1 MKKWWLDLALI
12 TLWCKLGSYM
22 KVARFYRCTDRNL
35 AENKLFCCDR
45 DIVQTACI
53 CQLPMVA
60 QWDKVICNVSLVC
73 PIASHIVMYNTSLGQ
88 TACVGWIPSQPWKDA
103 RKHQGEFLSLF
114 KYLDSWLN
122 ISEISAVYDGSEME
136 FQEYK
141 KWDGI
146 SRLQLPHL
154 LAVWPWIA
162 KLFISP
168 SVSVLGK
175 WGL

>member
-60 QWDKVICNVSLVC
+60 QWDKVMCNVSLVC
-73 PIASHIVMYNTSLGQ
+73 PIASHIVMYNASLGQ

-103 RKHQGEFLSLF
+103 RKHQGEFWSLF
-114 KYLDSWLN
+114 KYLDSWLK
-122 ISEISAVYDGSEME
+122 ME

-154 LAVWPWIA
+154 WAVWPWIA

>member
-60 QWDKVICNVSLVC
+60 QWDKVMCNVSLVC
-73 PIASHIVMYNTSLGQ
+73 PIASHIVMYNASLGQ

-103 RKHQGEFLSLF
+103 RKHQGEFWSLF

-122 ISEISAVYDGSEME
+122 ISEISAVSDWSEME

-154 LAVWPWIA
+154 WAVWPWIA